1 MLTVL
6 SVGPLGHQPGGMAS
20 VVSELVDR
28 AASRDDQVRLRVV
41 DSGGLGV
48 SRPARMVTFL
58 KCLWTVGTAGADLAH
73 LHVASRGSTFRKGL
87 VGLVCALRRLPYGIH
102 LHGASYA
109 EFLAGQGRVG
119 RWLIRLLFRHARYVV
134 VLGETWRDLVVA
146 DIEVDARRVFVVH
159 NGVSAPVGGPG
170 AHHGDDRVVLFLGRI
185 EELKGVR
192 DLLVAWSRINVPGAI
207 LVIAGTES
215 SPRVV
220 AEVRAAAHDPS
231 RRISYRGLLTRA
243 QSVEILQSAHC
254 LVLPSYAEGLPM
266 ALIEAMACGVPCV
279 ATRVGAIE
287 ELVQHDVNGY
297 LIEPGDVDALERYLR
312 RLVVD
317 DGVRGRLSHG
327 ASLTWERGFRA
338 EDMYMGLERIW
349 LSALGRLDSR

>member
-1 MLTVL
+1 MFDVL

-20 VVSELVDR
+20 VVSELVAC
-28 AASRDDQVRLRVV
+28 AASRSEQVRLRVV
-41 DSGGLGV
+41 DSGGLGA
-48 SRPARMVTFL
+48 SRRARMVTFL
-58 KCLWTVGTAGADLAH
+58 RCLWIVGTVRADLAH

-87 VGLVCALRRLPYGIH
+87 VGLVCVLRRLPYGIH

-119 RWLIRLLFRHARYVV
+119 HWLLRLFFRRARYVV
-134 VLGETWRDLVVA
+134 VLGEAWRDLVVS

-159 NGVSAPVGGPG
+159 NGVSAPARGHA

-192 DLLVAWSRINVPGAI
+192 DLLVAWSRINAPGTT

-220 AEVRAAAHDPS
+220 AEVEAAADDPS
-231 RRISYRGLLTRA
+231 RRISYRGLLTRE
-243 QSVEILQSAHC
+243 QSVETLQSAHC

-266 ALIEAMACGVPCV
+266 ALIEAMACGVPCIS
-279 ATRVGAIE
+279 TRVGAIE
-287 ELVQHDVNGY
+287 ELVEHGVNGY

-312 RLVVD
+312 RLVMD
-317 DGVRGRLSHG
+317 DDVRDRLSHG

-338 EDMYMGLERIW
+338 DDMYMGLERIW
-349 LSALGRLDSR
+349 LSVLGRLGS